1 MNNLKVKVYKTIL
14 KEVSEKYEGIEEF
27 INSKIKEIC
36 SQEKLSGKELIYFL
50 FSCLAFSSKI
60 VSWHKSVRNL

>member
-27 INSKIKEIC
+27 INGKIEEIC
-36 SQEKLSGKELIYFL
+36 SQEKLSGKEVIYFL
-50 FSCLAFSSKI
+50 CFLVWLLAVK
-60 VSWHKSVRNL
+60 